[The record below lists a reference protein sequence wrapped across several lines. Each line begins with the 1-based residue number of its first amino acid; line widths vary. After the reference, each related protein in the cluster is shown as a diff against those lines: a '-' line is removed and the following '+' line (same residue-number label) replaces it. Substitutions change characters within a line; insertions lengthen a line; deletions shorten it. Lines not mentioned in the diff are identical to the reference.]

1 MAVVQGGRV
10 SASRSTPHWPPI
22 RRPGDAIVK
31 LTRRLPKA
39 MNGLP
44 RQTHGAQLG
53 DDGVG
58 VVLAVGSDVTAVRP
72 GDRVLVLWSS
82 NRQSLTAAEASP
94 LEGIGTWNPARTF
107 DGLQTEFVRV
117 GDADGQLYPLADND
131 DDDAASTL
139 GEVLP
144 NGFDTEA
151 LADGLGA
158 GCEVAIVG
166 AGPVGLTALL
176 SAQFHAPAAIL
187 VVDRDNGRLA
197 MARRFGATHTVNS
210 RNGQAAEVVMV
221 LTRQRGVDLAI
232 DALGSTN
239 AMAMCQAMLGASGR
253 VVRVSKGSETIDTEA
268 HAG

>member
-1 MAVVQGGRV
+1 MTLVQGGRV
-10 SASRSTPHWPPI
+10 SASRATPQWPPI
-22 RRPGDAIVK
+22 RTPGDAIVK
-31 LTRRLPKA
+31 VTRRLPKA
-39 MNGLP
+39 MNGSP
-44 RQTHGAQLG
+44 PETHDTPLG

-72 GDRVLVLWSS
+72 GDRVLVMWSS
-82 NRQSLTAAEASP
+82 NRPHLAATKASP
-94 LEGIGTWNPARTF
+94 LEGIGTWNPGRTF

-117 GDADGQLYPLADND
+117 GDADYRLYPLADSD

-151 LADGLGA
+151 LADALSA

-187 VVDRDNGRLA
+187 VVDPDNARLA

-210 RNGQAAEVVMV
+210 RSGHAAEVVLV
-221 LTRQRGVDLAI
+221 LTRERGVDLAV
-232 DALGSTN
+232 DAVGSP
-239 AMAMCQAMLGASGR
+239 AALAMCQAMLCARGR
-253 VVRVSKGSETIDTEA
+253 VVQVSRSGAAPDTA
-268 HAG
+268 

>member
-1 MAVVQGGRV
+1 MAVVQGGHV
-10 SASRSTPHWPPI
+10 SASRPTPQWPPI
-22 RRPGDAIVK
+22 RTPGDAIVK
-31 LTRRLPKA
+31 LMRRLPKA
-39 MNGLP
+39 MNGSP
-44 RQTHGAQLG
+44 RQTHDTPLG
-53 DDGVG
+53 DDGIG

-72 GDRVLVLWSS
+72 GDRVLVMWSS
-82 NRQSLTAAEASP
+82 NRQSLAAAQASP
-94 LEGIGTWNPARTF
+94 LEGIGTWNPERTF

-117 GDADGQLYPLADND
+117 RDADYQLYPLADSD
-131 DDDAASTL
+131 DDEAASTL
-139 GEVLP
+139 GDILP

-151 LADGLGA
+151 LTDALGA

-176 SAQFHAPAAIL
+176 TMQFHAPAAIL

-210 RNGQAAEVVMV
+210 RNGEAAEVVMV
-221 LTRQRGVDLAI
+221 LTRQHGVDLAI

-253 VVRVSKGSETIDTEA
+253 VVRVSKDGEPIDTEDD
-268 HAG
+268 AG